1 MSSADLSTT
10 DTTKDMKHLKI
21 TLLLS
26 AALLFSC
33 TDKPQNDPEPA
44 YYHKML
50 AMEFTSVNCTYCPGL
65 AESMENI
72 QDRFP
77 GRTSVA
83 AFHSESLGSDP
94 MSLPLNDKILNKVTT
109 GQGLPMFSLD
119 FRKSSQHITSQED
132 LIASE
137 IELQLEKYKSDCG
150 VAIESEY
157 NNTDGKIVVTAK
169 FKSSVAASYRY
180 HIFLIEDGVEY
191 MQAGQDGTYTH
202 MNVVREIAADNIYGT
217 RLNQGNAL
225 EAGKEYQVERT
236 FDMNKAWNPA
246 NMRVIACIM
255 KSGDGSTYTCD
266 NCNECTLGGKA
277 DYIFEK

>member
-1 MSSADLSTT
+1 MRHS
-10 DTTKDMKHLKI
+10 KI
-21 TLLLS
+21 ALLLS

-33 TDKPQNDPEPA
+33 TDKPQNEPAPA
-44 YYHKML
+44 YYHKLL
-50 AMEFTSVNCTYCPGL
+50 AMEFTSVNCTYCPIL

-72 QDRFP
+72 QEQFP
-77 GRTSVA
+77 GRTAVA
-83 AFHSESLGSDP
+83 AFHSEALGSDP

-109 GQGLPMFSLD
+109 GQGLPIFSLD
-119 FRKSSQHITSQED
+119 FRKSSKHITNQEE

-137 IELQLEKYKSDCG
+137 IELQLEKYKPDCG
-150 VAIESEY
+150 VAIDSEY
-157 NNTDGKIVVTAK
+157 DQTSGKINVTAR

-191 MQAGQDGTYTH
+191 MQAGLDGTYTH

-236 FDMNKAWNPA
+236 FDMNKAWNPD
-246 NMRVIACIM
+246 NMRVIVCIM
-255 KSGDGSTYTCD
+255 QTEDGSTYTCD
-266 NCNECTLGGKA
+266 NSNECALGSKT
-277 DYIFEK
+277 DYLFEK